1 MSISI
6 EQIRAARGLLN
17 LSQKEL
23 AEKAGISL
31 NSLNNI
37 ERGVA
42 RPRVD
47 SLESIQKAL
56 EREGVE
62 FLDGNG
68 VRPAGEHFE
77 IEKIEG
83 ADVIDLLR
91 KFYREFL
98 DAFPTGD
105 GEVLYIGI
113 DNSRFQHRDDEKLTV
128 YKDFEDEAI
137 RRGITERLLFIEGD
151 TNFLSR
157 RNNYRWVPRELYGE
171 IPMAIYGDNISIILW
186 GPPSRMMVLRNA
198 SIAETFRRQF
208 DVTWSLGKAVP
219 DEVHA
224 ANYVKDK

>member
-1 MSISI
+1 MAVSI

-98 DAFPTGD
+98 DTFPIGD

-113 DNSRFQHRDDEKLTV
+113 DNSRFEHRDDEKLKV
-128 YKDFEDEAI
+128 YKDFEEEAI
-137 RRGITERLLFIEGD
+137 RRGIGERLLFVEGD
-151 TNFLSR
+151 MNFISR
-157 RNNYRWVPRELYGE
+157 RNNYRWVPRELFGE
-171 IPMAIYGDNISIILW
+171 IPMAIYGDNVSIILW
-186 GPPSRMMVLRNA
+186 GPPSRMVVIRNS

-208 DVTWSLGKAVP
+208 NVIWDQGRAVP
-219 DEVHA
+219 DDVHA
-224 ANYVKDK
+224 ENYAKTV